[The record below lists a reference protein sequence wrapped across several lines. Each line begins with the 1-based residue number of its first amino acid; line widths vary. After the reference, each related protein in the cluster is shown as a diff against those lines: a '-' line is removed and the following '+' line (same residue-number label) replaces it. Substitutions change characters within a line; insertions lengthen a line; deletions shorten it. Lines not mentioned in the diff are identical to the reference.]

1 MELLFEEENVASHSR
16 DYISQTMKSNQMDLE
31 DVMPF
36 IQYFIKIF
44 KNRWKKITGQ
54 SHVTSVYESENSE
67 DFENSHQLFES
78 ETPEDFETPESPE
91 KLEEVESSEVVE
103 NLGAYRIVEAEKL
116 KEVESSEVVEN
127 LGAYSIVKESTA
139 DLGVF
144 FRIVKNCNGAES
156 PKGH

>member
-1 MELLFEEENVASHSR
+1 MRTL
-16 DYISQTMKSNQMDLE
+16 D

-44 KNRWKKITGQ
+44 KNRWNKIAER
-54 SHVTSVYESENSE
+54 SHVSSFLYQLFESDTTE
-67 DFENSHQLFES
+67 DFENSESS
-78 ETPEDFETPESPE
+78 ET
-91 KLEEVESSEVVE
+91 LEEVKSSEVVE

-144 FRIVKNCNGAES
+144 FRIVKNSNGAES